1 MGIPKVNLQLA
12 TPMMRVNSQKAYDV
26 LSQFDSSNI
35 KEQLLA
41 YPERIKEQKLVVSQ
55 KRQALKDAELTV
67 KEVEAGLV
75 MEIASEVNENGKA
88 KFSNAESR
96 NAELLAR
103 KKVSAE
109 FNFAESDRRN
119 AEADLEEAQ
128 AELEQLQDK
137 FKAYRY
143 IARLTAEELAVINNL
158 SENEEVYGNE

>member
-12 TPMMRVNSQKAYDV
+12 TPMVRVNLQKAYAV
-26 LSQFDSSNI
+26 LNQFDTTNL

-41 YPERIKEQKLVVSQ
+41 YPERIKEQKLIVSQ
-55 KRQALKDAELTV
+55 KRQVLKDAELSV
-67 KEVEAGLV
+67 KEAEAVLV

-119 AEADLEEAQ
+119 AEVDLEEAQ
-128 AELEQLQDK
+128 AELERVCDEYK
-137 FKAYRY
+137 SYRY

-158 SENEEVYGNE
+158 SENEEV